1 VPTQPSAEVN
11 FALLRQFSISVSSIL
26 TPVVFG
32 VLFLTGCIGELSLE
46 GKLVS
51 IISVKFTLNKK
62 INIIKKLPKCH
73 QRETAFSKN
82 PHLFVFKK
90 IHK

>member
-62 INIIKKLPKCH
+62 INIIKKYNSM
-73 QRETAFSKN
+73 RETAFSKN